1 MSEILDEIEVR
12 NTSKRFSKLSLL
24 FSLLTIGLFIFLA
37 ASMPKTVK
45 ASEGLPLPPTFLI
58 IAFQLFWFLGM
69 IMMLFSFVK
78 KEPSSWQKWI
88 GAVLNSLLSLM
99 LLGAAI
105 IGRVM
110 G

>member
-1 MSEILDEIEVR
+1 MSEILDEIEVS

-24 FSLLTIGLFIFLA
+24 CSFVTIGLFVWLT
-37 ASMPKTVK
+37 ASIPAKIK

-58 IAFQLFWFLGM
+58 IAFQLFCVLGM

-88 GAVLNSLLSLM
+88 GAVLNTLLFFM
-99 LLGAAI
+99 LLGSVIFA
-105 IGRVM
+105 RVIR
-110 G
+110 

>member
-1 MSEILDEIEVR
+1 MSEILDEIEVS

-24 FSLLTIGLFIFLA
+24 CSLVTIGLFVGLT
-37 ASMPKTVK
+37 ASIPAKIK
-45 ASEGLPLPPTFLI
+45 ASEGLTLPPTFLI

-88 GAVLNSLLSLM
+88 GSVLNSLLSLL

-105 IGRVM
+105 IGKVM